1 MTSSADGAA
10 KSAGDRSGLRDD
22 PRPTGRERRRG
33 RACVVSEF
41 KMSVLASAEGNDAA
55 DWIVG
60 GDADRD
66 PVAGDDL
73 DAKTPHATTEL
84 GEHFVPG
91 IALNPVESTAMDR

>member
-55 DWIVG
+55 NRIVRRDAN
-60 GDADRD
+60 GDPIARYY
-66 PVAGDDL
+66 L
-73 DAKTPHATTEL
+73 NSKTAHATAQL
-84 GEHFVPG
+84 GEYLVAG
-91 IALNPVESTAMDR
+91 IALYPI